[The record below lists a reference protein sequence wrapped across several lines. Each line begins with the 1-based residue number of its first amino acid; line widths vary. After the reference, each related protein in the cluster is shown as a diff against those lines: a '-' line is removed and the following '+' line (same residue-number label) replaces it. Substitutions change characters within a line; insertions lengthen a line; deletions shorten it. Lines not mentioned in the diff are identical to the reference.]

1 MFFDY
6 SPLHVTNSVEIKNM
20 TKFKPRVINIL
31 VLLVSFFTTAVFA
44 ENAKS
49 FGNYVIHYNA
59 FRSDTL
65 TPEIAKAYSLTRRNN
80 RMVVNITVQ
89 QKDGDVTKPVK
100 AKISGFASNLT
111 GQTKELEFKEIH
123 DGEAIYYLAQSQV
136 SNRETLKFDITATPA
151 GETLV
156 AKLNFKQQF
165 FTD

>member
-1 MFFDY
+1 
-6 SPLHVTNSVEIKNM
+6 M
-20 TKFKPRVINIL
+20 TQLKPTIIST
-31 VLLVSFFTTAVFA
+31 LLLFLALFSSQLFA
-44 ENAKS
+44 ENSKA
-49 FGNYVIHYNA
+49 FGDYVIHYNA

-89 QKDGDVTKPVK
+89 KKNGDVTKPVK
-100 AKISGFASNLT
+100 ANISGFASNLT
-111 GQTKELEFKEIH
+111 GQVKDLKFKEVH

-151 GETLV
+151 GEKLV
-156 AKLNFKQQF
+156 AKVNFKQQF

>member
-1 MFFDY
+1 MTQLKSTIISTLLLFLAFF
-6 SPLHVTNSVEIKNM
+6 SGQL
-20 TKFKPRVINIL
+20 
-31 VLLVSFFTTAVFA
+31 FA
-44 ENAKS
+44 ENSKA
-49 FGNYVIHYNA
+49 FGDYVIHYNA

-89 QKDGDVTKPVK
+89 KKNGDVTKPVK
-100 AKISGFASNLT
+100 ANISGFASNLT
-111 GQTKELEFKEIH
+111 GQVKDLKFKEVH

-151 GETLV
+151 GEKLV
-156 AKLNFKQQF
+156 AKVNFKQQF

>member
-1 MFFDY
+1 M
-6 SPLHVTNSVEIKNM
+6 
-20 TKFKPRVINIL
+20 INIL
-31 VLLVSFFTTAVFA
+31 ILLVSFLSTSAFA
-44 ENAKS
+44 ENAKT

-80 RMVVNITVQ
+80 RMVLNITVQ
-89 QKDGDVTKPVK
+89 QKNGDVTKPVK
-100 AKISGFASNLT
+100 ASVSGFASNLT
-111 GQTKELEFKEIH
+111 GQTKALKFQEIH

>member
-1 MFFDY
+1 M
-6 SPLHVTNSVEIKNM
+6 I
-20 TKFKPRVINIL
+20 KFKPSIINIL
-31 VLLVSFFTTAVFA
+31 ALLVSLFSTVAVA
-44 ENAKS
+44 ENAKT
-49 FGNYVIHYNA
+49 FGNYEIHYNA

-65 TPEIAKAYSLTRRNN
+65 TPEIAKAYGLTRRNN

-89 QKDGDVTKPVK
+89 QKNGDVTKPVK

-111 GQTKELEFKEIH
+111 GQVKELEFKEVY

-136 SNRETLKFDITATPA
+136 SNHETLKFDITATPA

-156 AKLNFKQQF
+156 AKINFKQQF